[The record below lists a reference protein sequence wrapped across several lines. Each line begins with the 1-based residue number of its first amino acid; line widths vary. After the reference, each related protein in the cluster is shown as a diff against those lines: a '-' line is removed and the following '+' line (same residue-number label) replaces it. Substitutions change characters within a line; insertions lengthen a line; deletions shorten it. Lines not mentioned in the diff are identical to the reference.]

1 MVAFN
6 SRIWGSEG
14 DGPVLVAEGENE
26 RRPSGTDAHTKELAG
41 GIGAAAT
48 PAEGGGGCSCSGKKK
63 VKAAF

>member
-41 GIGAAAT
+41 GIGAAA
-48 PAEGGGGCSCSGKKK
+48 
-63 VKAAF
+63 AAARGRRR